1 MRYFEDKAVDPPR
14 KKNKLG
20 KVIKVA
26 KVTEAGNNL
35 LASYKLNPPV
45 DDEGVKS
52 FKILN
57 AASTGRYD
65 TTDSLITY
73 LEDSDSDFPDY
84 VWEEQIEEM
93 ETQGLL
99 YCPPV
104 YGSDDGD
111 EYGLQE
117 FNRSGV
123 TVVEH
128 SDACSKCGTGGA
140 ISDFGICVKCMGEKT
155 EGLKLD
161 NVDFSI
167 EGSFDTGFQ
176 DL

>member
-1 MRYFEDKAVDPPR
+1 MRYFEDKAVDPPKR
-14 KKNKLG
+14 KNTLG

-26 KVTEAGNNL
+26 KVTEAGNSL
-35 LASYKLNPPV
+35 LESFKLNPPV

-52 FKILN
+52 FKVLN
-57 AASTGRYD
+57 AANTGRYD
-65 TTDSLITY
+65 TTDSLINY

-104 YGSDDGD
+104 YGEEEQDV
-111 EYGLQE
+111 YGLE
-117 FNRSGV
+117 PSD
-123 TVVEH
+123 H
-128 SDACSKCGTGGA
+128 SDACQKCGDGGTV
-140 ISDFGICVKCMGEKT
+140 SKFGVCVKCMGAAT
-155 EGLKLD
+155 EGLKIN
-161 NVDFSI
+161 NVDLFI
-167 EGSFDTGFQ
+167 EGSLDVKFE